1 MQVIIERYYP
11 VILYYARK
19 YAPDDLR
26 EDAVQE
32 GNLALFSAVKNY
44 NLKKASFSTFASLCV
59 KRAVIAVLRGKN
71 RKKDIPDELM
81 SSIEELELIDA
92 NTPEK
97 ILIDRENLR
106 TLTDSIKV
114 ELSSLEY
121 KILQLHLSGNNYSQ
135 IALKLEISE
144 KSVDNALSRVRK
156 KLKSK

>member
-26 EDAVQE
+26 EDAIQE

-106 TLTDSIKV
+106 TLTDNIKV

-121 KILQLHLSGNNYSQ
+121 RILQLHLSGNNYSQ